1 MTNGDKIRNMTDEE
15 LTAVLRCPYEFTEIL
30 CTHTDDDIHCGEC
43 IKEWLESSA
52 EEIEQKKRPP
62 VPPKI
67 DMDNFDNQL
76 SSLSIRAIVQNMK
89 YLASKQNKIIEYL
102 QSLEPKEGEAE

>member
-1 MTNGDKIRNMTDEE
+1 MTIGDKIRNMPNDE
-15 LTAVLRCPYEFTEIL
+15 LAVILPCPYEITEL
-30 CTHTDDDIHCGEC
+30 YCKHTADDVHCTEC
-43 IKEWLESSA
+43 IKEWLESEA

-76 SSLSIRAIVQNMK
+76 SSLSIKAIVQNMK
-89 YLASKQNKIIEYL
+89 HLASKQNKIIEYL
-102 QSLEPKEGEAE
+102 QSLEPKEGENE